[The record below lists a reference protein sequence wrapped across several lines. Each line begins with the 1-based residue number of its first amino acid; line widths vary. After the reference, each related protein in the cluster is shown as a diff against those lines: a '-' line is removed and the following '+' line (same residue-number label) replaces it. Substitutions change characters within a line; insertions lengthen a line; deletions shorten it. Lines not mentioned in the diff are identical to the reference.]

1 MLNISGTQQKQ
12 GSIVSQNLNED
23 FRDSNTTSL
32 AIEKTQQGNT
42 FHFFCFKL

>member
-1 MLNISGTQQKQ
+1 MLNISDTQQKQ
-12 GSIVSQNLNED
+12 ESIVSQNLNED

-32 AIEKTQQGNT
+32 TIEQTQQDNT